1 MNEYVF
7 QVVTPSTNETM
18 NFEELKEKFPIRGW
32 NDNSRQRE
40 ELQEQPLLE
49 GLVGP
54 MYNGVQQDGSVVI
67 RYESMKEYLTND

>member
-1 MNEYVF
+1 MKKYVF
-7 QVVTPSTNETM
+7 QVVTPTSNETM

-40 ELQEQPLLE
+40 DLQEQPLLQ

-54 MYNGVQQDGSVVI
+54 MYNGVQEDGSVVI
-67 RYESMKEYLTND
+67 GYESMKEYLSHD